1 MLALDMDESKTET
14 TALVYQVLD
23 DHGVL
28 GRVRAQL
35 RAAVF
40 TTVVEQE
47 RKRGIE
53 GAAAPAVRELVE
65 TTTGAL
71 TVQLM
76 TDFLLSLGLDAT
88 LSVFKAECSLVDL
101 PEMPRSE
108 MRRRCGLE
116 HGGGEGRAVL
126 LDLVDARRGGSRSG
140 AAAAAAAGTTATAGG
155 VAATGGAGAKWAVV
169 VDEGVV
175 SDNQSFDYVESH
187 EGSLVVETGAA
198 SASATSADAAVDET
212 AEEDDYSM
220 SGFDPES
227 PFASPA
233 NSRKGSRVFA
243 DSPRSQ
249 GSSVAD
255 DVVESGDFDH
265 TDDLSQS
272 SVEYDGS

>member
-1 MLALDMDESKTET
+1 MDESKTET

-101 PEMPRSE
+101 PEMPRGE
-108 MRRRCGLE
+108 MRRSCGLE

-126 LDLVDARRGGSRSG
+126 LDLVDARRGGSRSSSSSSSSNNRYNSNSG
-140 AAAAAAAGTTATAGG
+140 RSGG
-155 VAATGGAGAKWAVV
+155 DWRRGCKMGRRCRRG
-169 VDEGVV
+169 
-175 SDNQSFDYVESH
+175 
-187 EGSLVVETGAA
+187 
-198 SASATSADAAVDET
+198 
-212 AEEDDYSM
+212 
-220 SGFDPES
+220 
-227 PFASPA
+227 
-233 NSRKGSRVFA
+233 RRV
-243 DSPRSQ
+243 
-249 GSSVAD
+249 G
-255 DVVESGDFDH
+255 
-265 TDDLSQS
+265 
-272 SVEYDGS
+272 